1 MIIENLMSVEE
12 VAKMLKV
19 HSMTVRRMIY
29 KGKLE
34 AHKVGTNIRIS
45 KEDLD
50 KYLNNSKIQSEQ
62 ERLSTK
68 KLTHEEKSGFSTAKS
83 LLKFAGTWSGP
94 KDEYYTIL
102 KVIEDSQSD
111 AEF

>member
-1 MIIENLMSVEE
+1 MEELMNVDE
-12 VAKMLKV
+12 VAKILKV

-29 KGKLE
+29 KGELE
-34 AHKVGTNIRIS
+34 AHKVGANVRIS
-45 KEDLD
+45 KENLN

-62 ERLSTK
+62 EK
-68 KLTHEEKSGFSTAKS
+68 KAYLKGSVAEEEPKFSTAKS

-94 KDEYYTIL
+94 KEEYYTIL
-102 KVIEDSQSD
+102 KAIEDSQSD

>member
-1 MIIENLMSVEE
+1 MEELMSVDE
-12 VAKMLKV
+12 VAQMLKV

-29 KGKLE
+29 RGKLE
-34 AHKVGTNIRIS
+34 AHKVGTNVRIS
-45 KEDLD
+45 KEDLS

-62 ERLSTK
+62 EK
-68 KLTHEEKSGFSTAKS
+68 KTSLNGVVTEREPKFSTAKS

-94 KDEYYTIL
+94 KEEYYTIL
-102 KVIEDSQSD
+102 KAIKDSQSD